1 MQGLDSETDTITR
14 FGEKY
19 SEMRRKPTLKRIQ
32 EIRIILDVGYGV
44 SLLVI

>member
-19 SEMRRKPTLKRIQ
+19 REMRRKPTLKRIE
-32 EIRIILDVGYGV
+32 EIRMILNVGYCI